1 MLRCL
6 ENAMAAVSGRSSSRF
21 AAMGDRAIKMAAA
34 QAHTRVIR
42 MPAITPKRPLSSAA
56 SALAPIAATP
66 TNPSPATT
74 GRHCGGA
81 EIKIAEQYSAV
92 AAAT

>member
-56 SALAPIAATP
+56 SALAPIAAPP

-74 GRHCGGA
+74 GRHCGA

-92 AAAT
+92 AAAR